1 VKSFEVTMISGKLI
15 STVAV
20 KKTAQRKEMRC
31 AIEVK
36 KMVEMKVN
44 ASELK
49 GEGKIVEK
57 LSDFL
62 KDKTGGDVST
72 EGKTVT
78 VKGEG
83 EALSKKYVRIIV
95 KKFLHKYELSETF
108 KVIGDEETL
117 KIKERKLAEEED

>member
-1 VKSFEVTMISGKLI
+1 VKH
-15 STVAV
+15 
-20 KKTAQRKEMRC
+20 
-31 AIEVK
+31 

-44 ASELK
+44 ASDLK
-49 GEGKIVEK
+49 GDLVGK

-95 KKFLHKYELSETF
+95 KKFLHKHELSETF
-108 KVIGDEETL
+108 KVMGDEETL
-117 KIKERKLAEEED
+117 KIKERKIYEEED

>member
-1 VKSFEVTMISGKLI
+1 
-15 STVAV
+15 
-20 KKTAQRKEMRC
+20 
-31 AIEVK
+31 
-36 KMVEMKVN
+36 MVEMKVN

-62 KDKTGGDVST
+62 KEKTGGDVTT
-72 EGKTVT
+72 EGKTLT

-95 KKFLHKYELSETF
+95 KKFLHKNELSDTF
-108 KVIGDEETL
+108 KVIGDEEAL
-117 KIKERKLAEEED
+117 KIKERKFAEED